1 MDEFRCT
8 EPVTLRI
15 LQPGLADGEVRYE
28 ERSATAVVIENRGY
42 RPEDG
47 ASAAFEFLLPGRFR
61 LPRGSRLTRR
71 GTTYDVATV
80 KSCRDLDGTIR
91 ALRCTVC

>member
-15 LQPGLADGEVRYE
+15 LQPGFADGEVRYE
-28 ERSATAVVIENRGY
+28 ERSATAVVIESRGY

-47 ASAAFEFLLPGRFR
+47 ASAAFEFLLGLMQAMSASSFNVI
-61 LPRGSRLTRR
+61 SS
-71 GTTYDVATV
+71 A
-80 KSCRDLDGTIR
+80 
-91 ALRCTVC
+91 

>member
-28 ERSATAVVIENRGY
+28 ERSATAVVIENRGS

-47 ASAAFEFLLPGRFR
+47 ASDR
-61 LPRGSRLTRR
+61 
-71 GTTYDVATV
+71 
-80 KSCRDLDGTIR
+80 KS
-91 ALRCTVC
+91 VV

>member
-28 ERSATAVVIENRGY
+28 ERSATAGVIENRGY

-47 ASAAFEFLLPGRFR
+47 ASAAF
-61 LPRGSRLTRR
+61 
-71 GTTYDVATV
+71 
-80 KSCRDLDGTIR
+80 
-91 ALRCTVC
+91 

>member
-28 ERSATAVVIENRGY
+28 ERSATAVVIESRGY

-47 ASAAFEFLLPGRFR
+47 ASAAFEFLLPVSYTHHRAHET
-61 LPRGSRLTRR
+61 SH
-71 GTTYDVATV
+71 
-80 KSCRDLDGTIR
+80 DL
-91 ALRCTVC
+91 V